1 MHYLVT
7 EILKL
12 KGYVL
17 FYQQPD
23 LSQPENNEKHFYQLT
38 LSNKFWLPNGKKF
51 GQKCIGMDS
60 KYDLNNDRAPLLV
73 FIIENNAGSETSLA
87 FGKK

>member
-1 MHYLVT
+1 LVI
-7 EILKL
+7 EILKP

-38 LSNKFWLPNGKKF
+38 LSNEFWL
-51 GQKCIGMDS
+51 
-60 KYDLNNDRAPLLV
+60 
-73 FIIENNAGSETSLA
+73 
-87 FGKK
+87 